1 MSVVLVVVAVILLVA
16 VGLAALLSMPWGLGA
31 GAPLESAASPPES
44 AEARSRLAAL
54 APPPNAILGA
64 LPALPGGANL
74 KAMPPVEPP
83 PVDLSTIGCGEDKEE
98 TDAAVWREVRRAL
111 AQRSGKASPPGER

>member
-1 MSVVLVVVAVILLVA
+1 MSVLIVVSVILLVA
-16 VGLAALLSMPWGLGA
+16 IGLLALLSTPWGLSSGA
-31 GAPLESAASPPES
+31 ALKSAASPPES

-54 APPPNAILGA
+54 APPPSAIIGA

-74 KAMPPVEPP
+74 QVMPPIEPP

-111 AQRSGKASPPGER
+111 AKRSGAPSPPGAR